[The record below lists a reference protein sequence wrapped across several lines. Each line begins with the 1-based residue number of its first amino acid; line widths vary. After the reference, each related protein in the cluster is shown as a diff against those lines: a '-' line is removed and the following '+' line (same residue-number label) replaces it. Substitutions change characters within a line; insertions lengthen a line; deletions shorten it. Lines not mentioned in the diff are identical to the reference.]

1 MKNTDSKIPNIIA
14 AYSLKELSAEEFEV
28 LKNWL
33 AEDPENEEMFIGYL
47 KLYKKSRQIGF
58 FQSLDKNIAWNKIVS
73 RVNCTTSEIDQQ
85 PVKIIPL
92 RKIPYKFI
100 AAASIA
106 AILFLGIY
114 FSEKN
119 ILPLE
124 SNNSSKENPVFVI
137 PPGNSKAILT
147 LEDGSEVEL
156 KKGSQYSNQNTKV
169 NGTEIVYDENASK
182 TDTKISYNFL
192 TIPRGG
198 TYCVE
203 LSDNTKVWLNS
214 ESKLKFPVNFKE
226 GYMREVVLE
235 YGEAYFEVSSSTKH
249 KGAGFTVL
257 TKEQEIE
264 VLGTQFNVKAYKD
277 ENIISTTLLEGSIL
291 LNLADTSQKLVP
303 GEQSVLDK
311 RTKKVTINVVATQY
325 EVGWK
330 NGLFTFKNKSL
341 KDIMQVLSRWYDVD
355 FVFADKKLESIE
367 FKGQINRNQDLESI
381 LKLIKRT
388 KYIDAYEIK
397 NKTVVLK

>member
-58 FQSLDKNIAWNKIVS
+58 FQSLDKSIAWNKIVS

-124 SNNSSKENPVFVI
+124 SNNSSKENPVGVI

-277 ENIISTTLLEGSIL
+277 ENIISTTLLEVAVL
-291 LNLADTSQKLVP
+291 RKAV
-303 GEQSVLDK
+303 SV
-311 RTKKVTINVVATQY
+311 
-325 EVGWK
+325 
-330 NGLFTFKNKSL
+330 
-341 KDIMQVLSRWYDVD
+341 
-355 FVFADKKLESIE
+355 
-367 FKGQINRNQDLESI
+367 
-381 LKLIKRT
+381 
-388 KYIDAYEIK
+388 
-397 NKTVVLK
+397 

>member
-58 FQSLDKNIAWNKIVS
+58 FQSLDKSIAWNKIVS

-124 SNNSSKENPVFVI
+124 SNNSSKENPVGVI